1 MTSSFLKRRES
12 ILGRAAPLVAIEANE
27 LSVDCRIATTTA
39 ILGLDPDID
48 NTSGCRRCLLG
59 LLWLARK
66 TFGAILVR
74 AAEATSHPPQG
85 RSMYMYMTFCSYWTD
100 FCDFWVPV
108 DDSTKEI
115 LKFIR
120 LQNNVYTFAPSR
132 ATRNAA
138 AGLGKPVGIERR
150 GPADEAGEKLKNM
163 PMSRCL

>member
-74 AAEATSHPPQG
+74 AAEATNHPPQG

-100 FCDFWVPV
+100 FCDFWVLV

-115 LKFIR
+115 QFIR
-120 LQNNVYTFAPSR
+120 LLHIAPSR

-138 AGLGKPVGIERR
+138 GLGKPVGVAQRT
-150 GPADEAGEKLKNM
+150 KQVKN
-163 PMSRCL
+163 